1 MNDNLKQKAGLIYN
15 VVEAVILG
23 MAVLMN
29 VWNSKMV
36 INHESQIAKEE
47 TKNAA
52 LDVRMTRVETGGS
65 SSLVAHEKEDDQRV
79 SDLKM
84 RVEKLETAVLTL
96 QSTPGELKA
105 IGVSLQTLHEGQK
118 RIEERLDKV
127 TK

>member
-1 MNDNLKQKAGLIYN
+1 MNENLKQKAGLIYN

-23 MAVLMN
+23 MAVLLN
-29 VWNSKMV
+29 VWNSNMV

-79 SDLKM
+79 GDLKM

-96 QSTPGELKA
+96 QATPGELKA
-105 IGVSLQTLHEGQK
+105 IGVILQTLHEGQK